1 MNTDKN
7 VIQLLVHYDD
17 IDGIAPVLVQTWF
30 ENEKL
35 HISTDT
41 LHLSLNAA
49 DIRKI
54 IKQNDNINNIIKDI
68 LKLKTL
74 RIPSLGNGIPYVRL
88 DQIADIFKYYLP
100 ETNVNDIYV
109 KIYEE
114 KTKYE

>member
-54 IKQNDNINNIIKDI
+54 IK
-68 LKLKTL
+68 
-74 RIPSLGNGIPYVRL
+74 
-88 DQIADIFKYYLP
+88 
-100 ETNVNDIYV
+100 
-109 KIYEE
+109 
-114 KTKYE
+114 